1 MVLGWPLNS
10 FLTRRAI
17 RISKGLLAARDKR
30 MGVLNELIGAVRP
43 QIYLHKVI
51 LTSAFKGQI
60 HQVLRMG
67 GPVDRTGARRAEE
80 GDRLAHQVAAEQRP
94 VPVALDNRA
103 DPRLRHR
110 FLLLGGGGREGVDGG
125 HGVHSHRAVQYDS
138 AAVEYYTD
146 VDCAGLAG
154 M

>member
-43 QIYLHKVI
+43 QIYLHKFI
-51 LTSAFKGQI
+51 LTLLSKGQI

-67 GPVDRTGARRAEE
+67 DTVPRA
-80 GDRLAHQVAAEQRP
+80 HP
-94 VPVALDNRA
+94 
-103 DPRLRHR
+103 
-110 FLLLGGGGREGVDGG
+110 
-125 HGVHSHRAVQYDS
+125 
-138 AAVEYYTD
+138 
-146 VDCAGLAG
+146 
-154 M
+154 